1 MVRRKFLFP
10 RSGRI
15 FVQLGRVAAA
25 RMPWLGGGSGPREDA
40 CCGREGERG
49 ERRNEGE
56 VEEKK
61 GEGKRKEVRK
71 GRERE
76 KQKIEKGKMGKRFQ

>member
-1 MVRRKFLFP
+1 VVRRKL
-10 RSGRI
+10 RI

-56 VEEKK
+56 EIEEKK
-61 GEGKRKEVRK
+61 GEGKREEVRK